1 MDDAPLPTTLT
12 PKEEISESFEIK
24 QDKNNYKLD
33 IKIINKD
40 IILNLKDQ
48 KEVFIE
54 YEHKFALDEL
64 KQLHRVFLP
73 LNSCQEF
80 LDYLK
85 VLIKNN
91 KLSIKGKAEN
101 KIFIE
106 LNVEYLFKQNI
117 IIINLF
123 QKKINFELI
132 AQDLYK
138 KYSSLTENFKNL
150 ELNYKNILQED
161 KNIKEEN
168 KNMKNEIEK
177 LKNENKENKNQ
188 KEKIINLEKDNNLFI
203 DNQLIDNINKRFE
216 ELETKY
222 ELIKKENIEYKKQ
235 IEQIEQIIVNL
246 NKRIELI
253 TKENQRNLNQE
264 STNVFQVENNENILK
279 ENDEMLTKSMPN
291 DIISFETM
299 NKDFFNQIGDSIINK
314 KNEKKVDNKNPKAIK
329 KEIKEDI
336 IVFKGNNLFELLEN
350 KLIKIFTEK
359 GSDIKKHDMNDLKKI
374 CSALLISKVE
384 PNERINE
391 FIKNNFNNFQNELD
405 ENNKTNLAMK
415 KVKVF
420 DGLQNLSLL
429 L

>member
-1 MDDAPLPTTLT
+1 MDDAPLPVTLT

-48 KEVFIE
+48 KELIIE

-216 ELETKY
+216 DLEKKY
-222 ELIKKENIEYKKQ
+222 ELIKNENILYKRQIKQNEITIMNLNKRIDLIKKENQ
-235 IEQIEQIIVNL
+235 INL

-253 TKENQRNLNQE
+253 IKENQKYLNKE
-264 STNVFQVENNENILK
+264 STNVLQVVESIENIIK
-279 ENDEMLTKSMPN
+279 KNEEMLTKSKTN
-291 DIISFETM
+291 DINSFE
-299 NKDFFNQIGDSIINK
+299 NIKKDFFNQIGGSNINK

-329 KEIKEDI
+329 NEKKEDI
-336 IVFKGNNLFELLEN
+336 IGFEENSLFDSLEN

-359 GSDIKKHDMNDLKKI
+359 GSDIKTDDMNDLKKVCI
-374 CSALLISKVE
+374 HWK
-384 PNERINE
+384 IN
-391 FIKNNFNNFQNELD
+391 
-405 ENNKTNLAMK
+405 
-415 KVKVF
+415 
-420 DGLQNLSLL
+420 
-429 L
+429 